1 MRRLAE
7 RILFFAQRLARM
19 AGVSAVALLALA
31 LAIGAHGGVFGAV
44 YTSPVAPFPTPCL
57 NLEVGT
63 EIIDPEENANLAGAE
78 RDLPFDSGA
87 STSSTRHSFGG
98 KDLVRFLSHRPVII
112 YTPGGSSFPVFR

>member
-1 MRRLAE
+1 MRRLPE

-31 LAIGAHGGVFGAV
+31 LAIGAHGAVFGAV
-44 YTSPVAPFPTPCL
+44 YTSPVAPLSTPCL
-57 NLEVGT
+57 ST
-63 EIIDPEENANLAGAE
+63 EIGPEGNANLAGAE

-112 YTPGGSSFPVFR
+112 CAPGGSSFSPFW

>member
-1 MRRLAE
+1 MRRLVE
-7 RILFFAQRLARM
+7 RILFLSQRLARM

-31 LAIGAHGGVFGAV
+31 LAIGAHGAVFGAV
-44 YTSPVAPFPTPCL
+44 YTFPVAPFSTPCP
-57 NLEVGT
+57 NLEVG
-63 EIIDPEENANLAGAE
+63 PEENAALAGAE

-112 YTPGGSSFPVFR
+112 CAPGGSSFPPFW